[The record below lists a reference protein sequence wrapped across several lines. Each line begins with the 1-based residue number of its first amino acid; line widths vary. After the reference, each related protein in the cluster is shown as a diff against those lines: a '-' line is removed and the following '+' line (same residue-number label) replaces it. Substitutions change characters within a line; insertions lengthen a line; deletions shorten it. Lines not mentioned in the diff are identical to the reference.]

1 MPRSRLM
8 FVSPWSWIVPLVGAA
23 LVFIGILLSTPPGF
37 GAFSSVLFFAPRGPS
52 SDAAA
57 YALGSAASLALV
69 ALVMLSIMCGALD
82 LVLRKVFRRP
92 G

>member
-1 MPRSRLM
+1 M
-8 FVSPWSWIVPLVGAA
+8 FVSPWSWIVPLVCAA
-23 LVFIGILLSTPPGF
+23 LVFVGVLLSTPPGF

-57 YALGSAASLALV
+57 YALGSAASLALLT
-69 ALVMLSIMCGALD
+69 LVILAIVCGGVD
-82 LVLRKVFRRP
+82 LAVRKMFRRS